1 MKIKALC
8 ALVLLLFG
16 ASLASAQTI
25 TLCGG
30 LASALYVNWPTFG
43 FDVCHTGYNAYE
55 NRLDASNVQ
64 NLVLAWK
71 YTLPDSSFPYSPAVV
86 NVAKRL
92 FRNDNRTT
100 DICAEC
106 HNRHTHLELF
116 HWFLH
121 NSPGGR
127 QWRGL
132 YRVRYECVGPESGFG
147 RTAMEGASGQKY
159 PIKSPTVVDGVL
171 YIGAQ
176 ALGLGYNVSALN
188 ASTGAPLWTQA
199 VDGTPDSPAL
209 VNGVVYIGGGST
221 LYALN
226 AVTGALLCSSKSDQG
241 VFPAVLALRIP
252 HGVAYV
258 GGGAVSALNALT
270 GSLIWRYEPE
280 DPFIFG
286 TSSPAIA
293 NGVIYIVADLQ
304 YKDDPTPFSQLLA
317 LNASTGELVW
327 SSPIGEA
334 STLSPSVANGVVY
347 VSVGGGGFAMFNAAT
362 GALLAHTQGR
372 GWVRRFAACRQRR
385 RVYGVLATARTSE
398 LSVPSI
404 CQTSD
409 SRDIW

>member
-86 NVAKRL
+86 NGNVYFGTTVGQIYALNATTGTRIWSYSTGFYTTVPAVVNGVVYIGSGMNVWALKADSGEL
-92 FRNDNRTT
+92 LWKEPVGRN
-100 DICAEC
+100 IQ
-106 HNRHTHLELF
+106 
-116 HWFLH
+116 
-121 NSPGGR
+121 S
-127 QWRGL
+127 
-132 YRVRYECVGPESGFG
+132 
-147 RTAMEGASGQKY
+147 
-159 PIKSPTVVDGVL
+159 SPTVVDGVL

-176 ALGLGYNVSALN
+176 APGLGYNVSALN

-226 AVTGALLCSSKSDQG
+226 AVTGALLWQSDQG
-241 VFPAVLALRIP
+241 VFLQSSPSVF

-362 GALLAHTQGR
+362 GALLAHTQG
-372 GWVRRFAACRQRR
+372 GGGYVDSPPVVNGV
-385 RVYGVLATARTSE
+385 VYGACNSE
-398 LSVPSI
+398 DVGALCAFHLPN
-404 CQTSD
+404 
-409 SRDIW
+409 